1 MRSRWSA
8 FVGLSFAALASACAV
23 RGLPA
28 HSLARYARANG
39 GEQVRLAGAVSG
51 GYARE
56 TEPASAGGTEAEAL
70 AVPLAEVGGTYR
82 LHELYGASVTAS
94 PGLLTIEGQLRFG
107 DPSAAVAIL
116 HGIGGG
122 VTAFGD
128 DPTFQLNLVGG
139 VFAQLGIDAQ
149 NFVLLG
155 GRYVFDDLYGGGS
168 TPTPAG
174 VQRGQHWIGA
184 GAGWLG
190 QLFSFFG
197 IGAELHGGVIARVD
211 GSPTA
216 WFLLLTVTLSAAF

>member
-1 MRSRWSA
+1 MRTRCFGVVGLF
-8 FVGLSFAALASACAV
+8 FVGLASACAG

-51 GYARE
+51 GYVRE
-56 TEPASAGGTEAEAL
+56 TEPATAGGTEAEAL

-128 DPTFQLNLVGG
+128 EPTFQLNLVGG

-149 NFVLLG
+149 NFILLG
-155 GRYVFDDLYGGGS
+155 GRYVFDDLHGGGS
-168 TPTPAG
+168 TAG
-174 VQRGQHWIGA
+174 STQRGQHWIGA

>member
-1 MRSRWSA
+1 MRTRSA
-8 FVGLSFAALASACAV
+8 SIVGLLFAALASACAP

-56 TEPASAGGTEAEAL
+56 TEPASAGGTEGEAL
-70 AVPLAEVGGTYR
+70 GVPLAEVGGTYR

-107 DPSAAVAIL
+107 APSAAVAIL

-155 GRYVFDDLYGGGS
+155 GRYVFDDLHGGGS
-168 TPTPAG
+168 VVG
-174 VQRGQHWIGA
+174 SGQRGQHWIGA